1 MWEHLLHRYM
11 SETHT
16 LCLKNTKLHHSTTMH
31 LSQASVTC
39 VHTAIQCIKQF
50 RHDEVA
56 DTLNDTDKH
65 QEAVGMYHLAK
76 VAQPEL

>member
-1 MWEHLLHRYM
+1 MI
-11 SETHT
+11 
-16 LCLKNTKLHHSTTMH
+16 CLKGARLHESATIPV
-31 LSQASVTC
+31 SQASMTC
-39 VHTAIQCIKQF
+39 VHTAIHQCIKQF
-50 RHDEVA
+50 RYDEVA